1 MRNYWIKTWFG
12 EAFIIG
18 TEMRNKLVETHPNAW
33 KIIFPMLRGRDIYR
47 FSYKWDNLWIIWLF
61 PALSLNIDSFP
72 SIKSFFLEN
81 FDIRRLEQTGSK
93 YPELWFNARKKS
105 GNKWFETQ
113 DNIAYYEEFERDMI
127 VWSDIASE
135 PNFTIIPKWMYF
147 NNTAY
152 MISWWPQKYL
162 VGILNSSLVRWIF
175 PMISSDLWEKGSR
188 YFKQFVELIPIPLIS
203 SKNQEITNKLEW
215 IVTNI
220 MEIKMSDL
228 KIDTSILERK
238 IDELVYQLYNLT
250 PEEIA
255 IIEGV

>member
-1 MRNYWIKTWFG
+1 
-12 EAFIIG
+12 
-18 TEMRNKLVETHPNAW
+18 
-33 KIIFPMLRGRDIYR
+33 
-47 FSYKWDNLWIIWLF
+47 
-61 PALSLNIDSFP
+61 
-72 SIKSFFLEN
+72 
-81 FDIRRLEQTGSK
+81 
-93 YPELWFNARKKS
+93 
-105 GNKWFETQ
+105 
-113 DNIAYYEEFERDMI
+113 
-127 VWSDIASE
+127 
-135 PNFTIIPKWMYF
+135 
-147 NNTAY
+147 
-152 MISWWPQKYL
+152 
-162 VGILNSSLVRWIF
+162 
-175 PMISSDLWEKGSR
+175 MISSDLWEKGSR